1 VCTSL
6 SRLQRDSPPARGLSG
21 LKGQSEREP
30 LEVEGPISCLRYAI
44 THGGHV
50 DKVRC
55 PSGGEQLC
63 AHDIKSPGARVNDRL
78 VTQHLLSCLFAFR
91 SLIDKQSFT
100 SILTF
105 LPTGLPAY
113 TRSSDTSAS
122 NDNLALTPH
131 KMPIQ
136 LRPPP
141 GTPGKAWPAIVVGLF
156 VSFGGVLFGYD
167 TGTIGGILAMPF
179 WLKTFSTGAVDD
191 LGNPAITSSQSSMIV
206 SILVSRSGSAG
217 PAPAPAP
224 RSLQSTS
231 LVNVLIWI
239 TLQLVLPRT

>member
-113 TRSSDTSAS
+113 TRSSDTC
-122 NDNLALTPH
+122 
-131 KMPIQ
+131 IERQ
-136 LRPPP
+136 
-141 GTPGKAWPAIVVGLF
+141 
-156 VSFGGVLFGYD
+156 
-167 TGTIGGILAMPF
+167 
-179 WLKTFSTGAVDD
+179 
-191 LGNPAITSSQSSMIV
+191 
-206 SILVSRSGSAG
+206 
-217 PAPAPAP
+217 P
-224 RSLQSTS
+224 RSHSTQDAYPTQASARDARKS
-231 LVNVLIWI
+231 LACYRRRPLRELRWRAVRL
-239 TLQLVLPRT
+239 